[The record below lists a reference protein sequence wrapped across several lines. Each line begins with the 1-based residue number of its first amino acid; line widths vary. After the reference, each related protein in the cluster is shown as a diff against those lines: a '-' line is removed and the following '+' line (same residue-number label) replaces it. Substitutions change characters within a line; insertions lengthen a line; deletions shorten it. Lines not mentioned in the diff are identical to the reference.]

1 MLNCYKSE
9 DNLPYPDIGEVKQD
23 LKDLEYSAYANTK
36 QIKKLKQI
44 EQEKIMGNIIFKEES
59 GDIKALR
66 AIKPL
71 AIEIQEKEDIGFA
84 SALNKAAI
92 ELGFK
97 NYNSYKK
104 DAIAN
109 N

>member
-1 MLNCYKSE
+1 
-9 DNLPYPDIGEVKQD
+9 
-23 LKDLEYSAYANTK
+23 
-36 QIKKLKQI
+36 
-44 EQEKIMGNIIFKEES
+44 MGNIIFKEES
-59 GDIKALR
+59 GDIKVLR

-71 AIEIQEKEDIGFA
+71 AIEIQEKEDTSFA

-104 DAIAN
+104 DATTN